1 MNRQRFAAAAAL
13 LAATISWAP
22 QALASPPAHAPGA
35 ISGRVDSVDYGQGT
49 MVVRRGQ
56 ERITIA
62 VVPSTQI
69 YLHNAG
75 GTFADVRP
83 GARVDVFVSDIGGR
97 LVAQIIRLK

>member
-13 LAATISWAP
+13 LAATIFWAP
-22 QALASPPAHAPGA
+22 QVLASPPAHAPSA

-56 ERITIA
+56 DRITIA
-62 VVPSTQI
+62 VGPSTQI
-69 YLHNAG
+69 YLHDSG

-83 GARVDVFVSDIGGR
+83 GAQVDVLVSEIDGR

>member
-1 MNRQRFAAAAAL
+1 
-13 LAATISWAP
+13 
-22 QALASPPAHAPGA
+22 
-35 ISGRVDSVDYGQGT
+35 

-69 YLHNAG
+69 YLHDFG

-83 GARVDVFVSDIGGR
+83 GAQVDVFVSDIGGR

>member
-13 LAATISWAP
+13 LAATVLWAP
-22 QALASPPAHAPGA
+22 QALARPPAHAPST

-56 ERITIA
+56 ERLTIA
-62 VVPSTQI
+62 VGPSTQI
-69 YLHNAG
+69 YLHDSS
-75 GTFADVRP
+75 GTFADVRA
-83 GARVDVFVSDIGGR
+83 GAQVDVFVSDIGGR